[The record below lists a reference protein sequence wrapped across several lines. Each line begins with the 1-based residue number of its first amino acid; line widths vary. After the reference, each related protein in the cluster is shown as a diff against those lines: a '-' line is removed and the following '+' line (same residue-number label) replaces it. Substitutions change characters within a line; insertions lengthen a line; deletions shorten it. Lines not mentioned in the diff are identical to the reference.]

1 MIVGRGL
8 IATAFRNSFFDSPPY
23 VVFASGVS
31 NSTEVDEEAFAREKT
46 LLNEYVNK
54 NTTLIYFS
62 TTSIFDPTKTTT
74 PYIQHKV
81 SIEKLILDTAESFLI
96 VRLPILVGHTPN
108 PYTLINFLAN
118 AILEKKQITLH
129 AKACRHLL
137 DIDDLVP
144 MLMPYGNDPLI
155 RKVINMPG
163 SAKITVP
170 ELVNKLETVL
180 HKKGNFTWED
190 TGACYEIPADSG
202 ETIYLTHKHY
212 VEEVLIK
219 YLG

>member
-31 NSTEVDEEAFAREKT
+31 NSTEMDEEAFAREKT
-46 LLNEYVNK
+46 LLNDYVNK

-74 PYIQHKV
+74 PYIQHKL
-81 SIEKLILDTAESFLI
+81 SIEKRILDTAESFLI

-118 AILEKKQITLH
+118 AILEQRQINLH
-129 AKACRHLL
+129 AKACRHIL

-144 MLMPYGNDPLI
+144 MLIPYGNDPKI
-155 RKVINMPG
+155 RKVINIPG

-170 ELVNKLETVL
+170 DLVTKLESVL
-180 HKKGNFTWED
+180 HKKGVFTWED
-190 TGACYEIPADSG
+190 TGACYEIPSDAG
-202 ETIYLTHKHY
+202 ETIYLTRKHY

>member
-31 NSTEVDEEAFAREKT
+31 NSTEMDEEAFAREKT
-46 LLNEYVNK
+46 LLNDYVNK

-62 TTSIFDPTKTTT
+62 TTSIFDPTKTNT
-74 PYIQHKV
+74 PYIQHKL
-81 SIEKLILDTAESFLI
+81 SIEKRIQDTAESFLI

-118 AILEKKQITLH
+118 AILEQKQINLH
-129 AKACRHLL
+129 AKACRHIL

-144 MLMPYGNDPLI
+144 MLMPYGNDPKI
-155 RKVINMPG
+155 RKVINIPG

-170 ELVNKLETVL
+170 DLVTKLESVL
-180 HKKGNFTWED
+180 HKKGVFTWED
-190 TGACYEIPADSG
+190 TGACYEIPSDAG
-202 ETIYLTHKHY
+202 ETIYLTRKHY